1 MINTPML
8 SWRAGNDPG
17 SRIKDL
23 VSSLCILLGAS
34 FCFFDRVF
42 LFVDLQ
48 HSRFWLYSVMS
59 SVICPLCTVFCHLL
73 SRMKLHAKVS
83 CSIKLAGPAASG

>member
-1 MINTPML
+1 
-8 SWRAGNDPG
+8 
-17 SRIKDL
+17 
-23 VSSLCILLGAS
+23 
-34 FCFFDRVF
+34 
-42 LFVDLQ
+42 
-48 HSRFWLYSVMS
+48 MS